1 MPRIAAKFERGNYAG
16 PYREFSLS
24 IDRTMELAALEA
36 TDKAA
41 RIAVRSIREAFE
53 SAALGRLGN
62 GLGAAS
68 DLSSGRGIHRREAGG
83 WSASGVVF
91 VRSRSERTRGA
102 IEAYTGGAD
111 IKPIRG
117 RWLWVPTD
125 DLQRVAGGKGRRQR
139 ITPENWNDLG
149 LNSRIGP
156 LVLLRSVN
164 GYPLLAVEGAGVS
177 LTGAKGSARSLRK
190 NGQARR
196 GQVKRELL
204 ALLADPDFAGLTGA
218 AVVKSLKAGI
228 TVSRPVS
235 VASKANASHRARAA
249 APAPKA
255 ASIAIWDKAIASMGK
270 PPKLAAS
277 KASMD
282 PWDTAID
289 RMKAAV

>member
-1 MPRIAAKFERGNYAG
+1 MPRVAAKFERGNYAG

-24 IDRTMELAALEA
+24 IDRTLELAALEA

-62 GLGAAS
+62 ALGAAS
-68 DLSSGRGIHRREAGG
+68 DLSSGRGVHRKGDG
-83 WSASGVVF
+83 FSASGIVF

-125 DLQRVAGGKGRRQR
+125 DLQRVAGGKGRRKR
-139 ITPENWNDLG
+139 ITPENWDNLG
-149 LNSRIGP
+149 LNTRIGP
-156 LVLLRSVN
+156 LVLMRSVN
-164 GYPLLAVEGAGVS
+164 GSPLLAVEGAGVS
-177 LTGAKGSARSLRK
+177 LTGAKGSARSLKK

-204 ALLADPDFAGLTGA
+204 VCFIAIPRT
-218 AVVKSLKAGI
+218 S
-228 TVSRPVS
+228 
-235 VASKANASHRARAA
+235 RAA
-249 APAPKA
+249 RVNVN
-255 ASIAIWDKAIASMGK
+255 SIISGVQADLPRLFAEAFERVKK
-270 PPKLAAS
+270 
-277 KASMD
+277 
-282 PWDTAID
+282 
-289 RMKAAV
+289 